1 MKSDAQTVQKRV
13 KEVLD
18 LRLLGA
24 LPTDIRRHAEE
35 QGWNVSGRQLQRYTA
50 EADKLLAEAVEH
62 NRDKL
67 MAHHYAARRALF
79 ARAMGVSDYG
89 TALRVLQDEAQLL
102 NLYPPRRTALEGAG
116 GGPVVLSIKEEV
128 VGRPAVPALA
138 NIVEEV
144 VTHGTHGG
152 TAGPDDPPAPRT
164 TRLPQE

>member
-1 MKSDAQTVQKRV
+1 
-13 KEVLD
+13 
-18 LRLLGA
+18 
-24 LPTDIRRHAEE
+24 
-35 QGWNVSGRQLQRYTA
+35 
-50 EADKLLAEAVEH
+50 
-62 NRDKL
+62 
-67 MAHHYAARRALF
+67 
-79 ARAMGVSDYG
+79 MGVSDYG

-144 VTHGTHGG
+144 VTNGTDSGAAAG
-152 TAGPDDPPAPRT
+152 LAGPDDPLASRA